1 MPSLVTFLPC
11 QSWNQNT
18 IKLNVD
24 DTIINLS
31 SFREA
36 YAILLTRKESI
47 DLRLYRHPHITVSAE
62 KSRLEMMVDLQAVSQ
77 KDTVNSIM
85 TGWVVNIP
93 QSDTLLQARDIMS
106 QRGVSQLVV
115 VDEKTRPVGL
125 ISKRDVARFLM
136 EDSTNRSLEEI
147 SVSEASSKSTPE
159 IRQDLPIFNAAR
171 LFDVENLTCAIVTN
185 EHPFIGIVT
194 ETDLCSY
201 FSRRIPNAFKVSEFM
216 TSDFI
221 FAKTSY
227 PVVHVAQAIVFKQP
241 SVPVIDEEL
250 VGILTLSDLLS
261 IGQKKTD
268 SIQPHLTLGSGRKE
282 VAMLTTRELMTRN
295 PISVRQDDDLAQAA
309 QTIIRKGIGSL
320 PVLDSAG
327 TVVGLLS
334 KHDIVRA
341 LGRVGKPLDID

>member
-1 MPSLVTFLPC
+1 M
-11 QSWNQNT
+11 
-18 IKLNVD
+18 
-24 DTIINLS
+24 II
-31 SFREA
+31 
-36 YAILLTRKESI
+36 
-47 DLRLYRHPHITVSAE
+47 
-62 KSRLEMMVDLQAVSQ
+62 DLQAVSQ
-77 KDTVNSIM
+77 KDTVDSIM

-125 ISKRDVARFLM
+125 ISKRDLARFLM
-136 EDSTNRSLEEI
+136 EDSTNRALDEI

-171 LFDVENLTCAIVTN
+171 LFDIENLTCAIVTN
-185 EHPFIGIVT
+185 EHPFIGILT
-194 ETDLCSY
+194 ETDLCNY
-201 FSRRIPNAFKVSEFM
+201 FSRKIPNAFKVSEFM

-221 FAKTSY
+221 FAKSSY

-241 SVPVIDEEL
+241 SVPVIDDEL
-250 VGILTLSDLLS
+250 IGILTLSDLLS

-268 SIQPHLTLGSGRKE
+268 SVQPHLALSSGSRRE
-282 VAMLTTRELMTRN
+282 VAMLTTRDLMTRD
-295 PISVRQDDDLAQAA
+295 PISVKQDDDLAQAA

-320 PVLDSAG
+320 PVLDDEG